1 MVEKLKKSYRFVNLV
16 FGTHNIYKFAELLCR
31 ALESDSMIVD
41 IWKDTDKI
49 VEDLPVKRKFS
60 FKSGVNIMFGCNNF
74 CSYCIVPYVRGRERS
89 REPQDIIREIEG
101 LVKDGVCEIMLLGQN
116 VNSYGKNLE
125 QPITFAELLREV
137 DKIEGLKRI
146 RFMTSHPKDLSD
158 DLILAMKEC
167 KKVCKHMHLPLQS
180 GSSRI
185 LKIMNRHYDKER
197 YLELV
202 DKLRKE
208 IPDIA
213 LTTDI
218 IVGFPGETEE
228 DFLET
233 MDVVKKVGYDSA
245 FTFIYSKRTGTPAAS
260 MENQIPADVVKDRFD
275 RLLKEVQTI
284 ATDKAMALEGKVMNV
299 LAEELNE
306 QDASLITG
314 RLDNNSVV
322 HFPGNKDMIG
332 QIYPVLLK
340 ECKGFYYLGEVVS
353 NE

>member
-1 MVEKLKKSYRFVNLV
+1 MARNYRQSDYAKNKYSS
-16 FGTHNIYKFAELLCR
+16 NIVYAG
-31 ALESDSMIVD
+31 SDETI
-41 IWKDTDKI
+41 
-49 VEDLPVKRKFS
+49 
-60 FKSGVNIMFGCNNF
+60 
-74 CSYCIVPYVRGRERS
+74 
-89 REPQDIIREIEG
+89 EIT
-101 LVKDGVCEIMLLGQN
+101 
-116 VNSYGKNLE
+116 LE
-125 QPITFAELLREV
+125 QF
-137 DKIEGLKRI
+137 LKENHG
-146 RFMTSHPKDLSD
+146 M
-158 DLILAMKEC
+158 
-167 KKVCKHMHLPLQS
+167 
-180 GSSRI
+180 
-185 LKIMNRHYDKER
+185 
-197 YLELV
+197 
-202 DKLRKE
+202 
-208 IPDIA
+208 
-213 LTTDI
+213 
-218 IVGFPGETEE
+218 TEE

-322 HFPGNKDMIG
+322 HFQGNKDMIG

>member
-1 MVEKLKKSYRFVNLV
+1 
-16 FGTHNIYKFAELLCR
+16 
-31 ALESDSMIVD
+31 MIVD
-41 IWKDTDKI
+41 ILKDTDKI
-49 VEDLPVKRKFS
+49 VENLPVKRKFS

-89 REPQDIIREIEG
+89 REPKEIIREIEG
-101 LVKDGVCEIMLLGQN
+101 LVADGVCEIMLLGQN

-125 QPITFAELLREV
+125 QPMSFADLLREV
-137 DKIEGLKRI
+137 NKIEGLKRI

-167 KKVCKHMHLPLQS
+167 DKVCKHMHLPLQS

-185 LKIMNRHYDKER
+185 LKIMNRHYDKEQ
-197 YLELV
+197 YLNIV
-202 DKLRKE
+202 DKLRKQ

-213 LTTDI
+213 ITTDI

-228 DFLET
+228 DFRET
-233 MDVVKKVGYDSA
+233 MDVVQNVQYDSA
-245 FTFIYSKRTGTPAAS
+245 FTFIYSRRTGTPAAT
-260 MENQIPADVVKDRFD
+260 MENQVSEDVIKERFD
-275 RLLKEVQTI
+275 RLLEEVQKI
-284 ATDKAMALEGKVMNV
+284 SAKKASALEGKVLPV

-306 QDASLITG
+306 HDSTLITG

-322 HFPGNKDMIG
+322 HFPGTENMIG
-332 QIYPVLLK
+332 NIYQVRLN
-340 ECKGFYYLGEVVS
+340 ECKGFYYIGEIVS